1 VKTLRP
7 LLLGLVLVAT
17 LTACGGDDDDDSS
30 DTTDTTD
37 TTEES
42 TTASVS
48 EEDEQAAIEAAVTE
62 YFSVLGQG
70 DVDAAV
76 PLLEDGEEWRDEMVA
91 CSTLTDGVSADVKSV
106 ELTDATNATATIDI
120 LGADGAVLLPEAGAG
135 AIKVDDEWLV
145 SAGTF
150 ESLYDLAKDSCTG
163 GATTTTAAN

>member
-1 VKTLRP
+1 MKTLRA

-17 LTACGGDDDDDSS
+17 LTACGGGDDDDDSS
-30 DTTDTTD
+30 DTT
-37 TTEES
+37 EES
-42 TTASVS
+42 TTTTLS
-48 EEDEQAAIEAAVTE
+48 EEENKAAIESAVTE

-76 PLLEDGEEWRDEMVA
+76 LLLEDGEDWRDEMVA
-91 CSTLTDGVSADVKSV
+91 CSTITGGVSADVKTV

-120 LGADGAVLLPEAGAG
+120 LGEDGGVLLPEAGAG
-135 AIKVDDEWLV
+135 AIKVDGEWLV